1 MCLASFYLTFFVVD
15 GDFEDDDLGAAAARA
30 PAAAADDPDAALDD
44 GGEGGA
50 AGDPEAGLPGGGEEG
65 EEEVPL
71 DPEVLTIEPFH
82 APAAGGTTLTVHG
95 HNLMGLEGEGVK
107 AKVGGQDCLNTVAI
121 DLETLT
127 CALPPGGGVKL
138 SVEVVR
144 VLADDTRRS
153 QPNTLFRCVWIS
165 DPRLRRPQPPTTL
178 SEAELHSAVRHPNG
192 AEHLPAPGGSAARA
206 PPALRCVGDL

>member
-1 MCLASFYLTFFVVD
+1 M
-15 GDFEDDDLGAAAARA
+15 
-30 PAAAADDPDAALDD
+30 DA
-44 GGEGGA
+44 GGEEG
-50 AGDPEAGLPGGGEEG
+50 PEAGLPGGGEEEGDEG
-65 EEEVPL
+65 EEGAPL

-82 APAAGGTTLTVHG
+82 APAARGTTLTVHG
-95 HNLMGLEGEGVK
+95 HSLMGLEGEGVK
-107 AKVGGQDCLNTVAI
+107 AKVGGQDCLSTVAI

-165 DPRLRRPQPPTTL
+165 DPRLRPQPPNPPK
-178 SEAELHSAVRHPNG
+178 RGG
-192 AEHLPAPGGSAARA
+192 A
-206 PPALRCVGDL
+206 ALRRSPP